1 MLGPFFH
8 APPPSDKESKKAVW
22 VLAWLALVMGVVIT
36 LLSVVLP
43 PS

>member
-8 APPPSDKESKKAVW
+8 APPPSDEESKTAVW